1 MGRKP
6 IDKVRIDNPELREDW
21 VRQVAPFFFQKGLDS
36 FNMNEISVIL
46 DVSKATLY
54 KHYST
59 HVEVL
64 EEMVDMRVANVAEFE
79 MLLFDE
85 HLTYWE
91 RYRDATTYVC
101 ERLSDVSALFI
112 SDLQRGFPY
121 LHDRIRVLQNFITER
136 LRVFYEEG
144 IAAGFISAEY
154 DPHLLAVL
162 DHNFI
167 LQVCE
172 PTFLKQN
179 NLPLQVVINAHFNI
193 KQKGVFKT
201 GATSNEPSALS
212 A

>member
-6 IDKVRIDNPELREDW
+6 IDKVRIDNPDLREEW
-21 VRQVAPFFFQKGLDS
+21 VRQIAPHFFQTGLHS
-36 FNMNEISVIL
+36 FNMNEISGIL

-59 HVEVL
+59 HVEAL

-79 MLLFDE
+79 MVLFDE
-85 HLTYWE
+85 HLSYWE
-91 RYRDATTYVC
+91 RYRSAMTYIC
-101 ERLSDVSALFI
+101 ERLADVSAQFI
-112 SDLQRGFPY
+112 ADLQAGFPY
-121 LHDRIRVLQNFITER
+121 LYDRVRVLQNFITER

-144 IAAGFISAEY
+144 VSANMISSEFDA
-154 DPHLLAVL
+154 HLLAVL
-162 DHNFI
+162 DRHFI

-179 NLPLQVVINAHFNI
+179 SVSLQSAINAHFSM
-193 KQKGVFKT
+193 KQKGIFKT
-201 GATSNEPSALS
+201 VTATHEPSALS

>member
-6 IDKVRIDNPELREDW
+6 IDKVRIDNPELCEDW
-21 VRQVAPFFFQKGLDS
+21 VRQVAPFFFQKGLDA
-36 FNMNEISVIL
+36 FNMNEISLIL

-91 RYRDATTYVC
+91 RYRDAMTYVC

-112 SDLQRGFPY
+112 SDLHAGFPY
-121 LHDRIRVLQNFITER
+121 LHERIRVLQNFITER
-136 LRVFYEEG
+136 FRVFYEEG
-144 IAAGFISAEY
+144 VADGFISKDYE
-154 DPHLLAVL
+154 PHLLAVL

-179 NLPLQVVINAHFNI
+179 NLSLQPVINAHFNI
-193 KQKGVFKT
+193 KQKGIFKS
-201 GATSNEPSALS
+201 ATATHEPSALS